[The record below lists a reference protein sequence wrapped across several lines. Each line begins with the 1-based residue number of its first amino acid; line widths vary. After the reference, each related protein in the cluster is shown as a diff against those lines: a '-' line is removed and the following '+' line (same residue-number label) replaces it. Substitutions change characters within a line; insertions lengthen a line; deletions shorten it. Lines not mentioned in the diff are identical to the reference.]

1 MGQHIKGD
9 PDILEILREGAG
21 LPKFHPD
28 ATLEEN
34 LAIIDRHINNLQAQV
49 DIIKATTGSH
59 EKTKQSTRCSR
70 KEQVAK
76 PSGKKRRTSA

>member
-9 PDILEILREGAG
+9 PDILEMLREGAG

-28 ATLEEN
+28 ATIEEN
-34 LAIIDRHINNLQAQV
+34 LAIIDRHINNLQAQLATL
-49 DIIKATTGSH
+49 KATTGSH
-59 EKTKQSTRCSR
+59 EKTKQSIKCRR